1 MLPCKTAAQR
11 RAALS
16 PKTAAQRRTAPSP
29 GILASLTPLL
39 VLLLALAGAQ
49 PLSAQSEPRQSVF
62 RGYPVLGMNVSQVD
76 GDNLAGFHK
85 VGLHAGAGVFVMLNQ
100 ARTLSVSMELL
111 FTQKGSRTRPGSF
124 PIDKLVLNYVD
135 LPVQISYHDKDRMIF
150 SGGFSYGNLFGF
162 KRILDGI
169 EQQNDEGLFEPREFG
184 YLVTATFLVQEH
196 IGIGLRYSGSLLSF
210 GEANNPLVSGLTNR
224 AITFRGSYI
233 F

>member
-1 MLPCKTAAQR
+1 MLNTQ
-11 RAALS
+11 LS
-16 PKTAAQRRTAPSP
+16 RITRT
-29 GILASLTPLL
+29 SLLL
-39 VLLLALAGAQ
+39 VLLSLTAAQ
-49 PLSAQSEPRQSVF
+49 PLSAQSEPRQSLF
-62 RGYPVLGMNVSQVD
+62 RGYPVVGMNVSQVD

-85 VGLHAGAGVFVMLNQ
+85 VGLHAGAGVFVMLNE

-135 LPVQISYHDKDRMIF
+135 LPIQFSYHDKDRMIF

-162 KRILDGI
+162 KRIIDGI

-196 IGIGLRYSGSLLSF
+196 IGIGLRYSGSVLSF
-210 GEANNPLVSGLTNR
+210 GESNNPLASGLTNR

>member
-1 MLPCKTAAQR
+1 MYGLLLTCLV
-11 RAALS
+11 ALV
-16 PKTAAQRRTAPSP
+16 
-29 GILASLTPLL
+29 LASP
-39 VLLLALAGAQ
+39 A
-49 PLSAQSEPRQSVF
+49 SAQSEARQSVF

-85 VGLHAGAGVFVMLNQ
+85 VGLHAGAGVFVMLNE
-100 ARTLSVSMELL
+100 ARTISVSMELL

-135 LPVQISYHDKDRMIF
+135 LPVQFNYHDKDRMIF

-162 KRILDGI
+162 KRIVDGI
-169 EQQNDEGLFEPREFG
+169 EQQNDDGLFEPREFG

-224 AITFRGSYI
+224 AITVRGSYI